1 MNETTERDVI
11 TMPKES
17 KQPNK
22 EQDQLAKDFGQ
33 RLAYLR
39 NRKGWSQTEAAKRLG
54 KSQSA
59 YSAWEKGDNVPRF
72 RELPLIKE
80 LMETTYQ
87 YLYGETDEP
96 HPTSSKD
103 LEKKFEE
110 KRIREVLGIND
121 EEAEIL
127 GEDRM
132 NALYSF
138 YRFQLAESL
147 EKRNQKTSNE
157 KKDKQ

>member
-17 KQPNK
+17 KQSNK

-87 YLYGETDEP
+87 YLYGETDNP
-96 HPTSSKD
+96 HPTSNKD

-110 KRIREVLGIND
+110 KRIREVLGISD
-121 EEAEIL
+121 DEAEIL

-147 EKRNQKTSNE
+147 ANRKAKSSE
-157 KKDKQ
+157 KKDEQ

>member
-17 KQPNK
+17 KQSNK

-87 YLYGETDEP
+87 YLYGETDNP
-96 HPTSSKD
+96 HPTSNKD

-110 KRIREVLGIND
+110 KRIREVLGISD
-121 EEAEIL
+121 DEAEIL

-147 EKRNQKTSNE
+147 ANRKAKSPE
-157 KKDKQ
+157 KKDEQ